1 MHLCKTYFI
10 VREHL
15 VSSSSWTQHYQL
27 TKIMLKNRQNKK
39 SHYWLLAEHEILTVL
54 TLFKYRHVLTHP
66 SYLLSSLHKLHFT
79 SYFTLN
85 IFVKSFLGKT
95 KLTLCSS
102 CLTSPHH
109 LLKEWAKAKVNSNW
123 KQSSPMGDEPS
134 FLFTCT
140 SNSAKNGA
148 RRQLHQRQLSAYL
161 SVTSN
166 LDKTAVFDAP
176 EMIMMGSLLVLNAL
190 HVRAAMLADW
200 DINDTKIAFAII
212 YFPQRTIHYL
222 YTQGSLHFD
231 CILTCNTQLS
241 VSSLSICRQ
250 SARRKHLITS
260 LARGQINQ
268 GHTKSEATYQ
278 NVWKPNSTLTHPEEA
293 PLQLEIS

>member
-102 CLTSPHH
+102 CLTSPHN
-109 LLKEWAKAKVNSNW
+109 LLKKWAKAKVNSNW

-148 RRQLHQRQLSAYL
+148 TFSISQCYQQPWQNCSIWCPRNDNDGI
-161 SVTSN
+161 SVSTER
-166 LDKTAVFDAP
+166 TAC
-176 EMIMMGSLLVLNAL
+176 
-190 HVRAAMLADW
+190 
-200 DINDTKIAFAII
+200 
-212 YFPQRTIHYL
+212 
-222 YTQGSLHFD
+222 QGSHACWLGHKWHKNSICNYLFSTKD
-231 CILTCNTQLS
+231 CT
-241 VSSLSICRQ
+241 LSIHTRQ
-250 SARRKHLITS
+250 SALWLHVNMQYTALSFIT
-260 LARGQINQ
+260 I
-268 GHTKSEATYQ
+268 HM
-278 NVWKPNSTLTHPEEA
+278 
-293 PLQLEIS
+293 